1 LFNMVVNPAN
11 GKLYVSNSDAINTTR
26 FEGPGVFGG
35 QTVQGHLAE
44 MRITVIHGSAVTP
57 IHLNKHID
65 YSKLAGNPGFDPA
78 TKTHSLSTP
87 LGMEVTRD
95 GKTLYVAAFGSSK
108 IGVFDTTAL
117 ETNTF
122 NPTIDSANYIEVSGG
137 GPSGL
142 VLDEARGR
150 LFVMTRF
157 DNSVKVIDLNSKQE
171 IAALAMPNPEPP
183 SVIQGR
189 PLLYDG
195 NRSANGEA
203 SCASCHI
210 FGDMDDLVWDLGNPD
225 AATTTDPIP
234 IPIIG
239 ALNPDFHPM
248 KGPMTTQTLRGLK
261 NHGAMHWRG
270 DRSNGF
276 FGIDPFDSN
285 LSFNNFIVAF
295 QSLLGSDT
303 LPSAADMQQFTDFQL
318 QVVPPPNPVRNLDNS
333 LTAAQQRGRDFYFG
347 PALADGLTTCNGCHT
362 LDPAQGEFGTSRD
375 AINKAPFSP
384 QNFKVPHLRN
394 LYAKIGMFGNPQAV
408 GTFNA
413 PDSGQLGD
421 QVRGFGFIN
430 NGEVDTIFRFFTT
443 VGFQFT
449 TIPGG
454 PTFGIPDDGTR
465 RDLEQFMF
473 AFDSDLAPI
482 VGQQVTLRRDNADV
496 TRERIKL
503 FEQRAGTAF
512 TSRVLGGAVTECD
525 LVAKAL
531 LAGDIKGF
539 LFDPAS
545 GKFISQDGGSFSD
558 DQLEDIAGAP
568 GHEVTYTCVPPG
580 SGSRIAFSQQ

>member
-1 LFNMVVNPAN
+1 M
-11 GKLYVSNSDAINTTR
+11 
-26 FEGPGVFGG
+26 
-35 QTVQGHLAE
+35 QGHLAE
-44 MRITVIHGSAVTP
+44 MRITVIHGSTVTP

-65 YSKLAGNPGFDPA
+65 YSKLASSPGFDPA

-95 GKTLYVAAFGSSK
+95 GKTLFVAAFGSSK

-122 NPTIDSANYIEVSGG
+122 NPTIDSANYIPVSGG
-137 GPSGL
+137 GPSGV
-142 VLDEARGR
+142 VLDEAHGR
-150 LFVMTRF
+150 LFVLTRF

-171 IAALAMPNPEPP
+171 IAALAMPNPEPL

-189 PLLYDG
+189 PILYDG

-210 FGDMDDLVWDLGNPD
+210 FGDMDDLAWDLGIPE
-225 AATTTDPIP
+225 ATTTTNPIP
-234 IPIIG
+234 LTILGGP
-239 ALNPDFHPM
+239 NPDFHPM

-285 LSFNNFIVAF
+285 LAFNNFIVAF

-303 LPSAADMQQFTDFQL
+303 LPSTADMQRFTDFQL

-333 LTAAQQRGRDFYFG
+333 FTSSQQRGHDFYFG
-347 PALADGLTTCNGCHT
+347 PALADVLAGCNGCHMV
-362 LDPAQGEFGTSRD
+362 DPAQGEFGTNRA
-375 AINKAPFSP
+375 AINKGNFSP
-384 QNFKVPHLRN
+384 QDFKVPHLRN
-394 LYAKIGMFGNPQAV
+394 LYAKVGMFGNPQAV
-408 GTFNA
+408 GTFDE

-430 NGEVDTIFRFFTT
+430 NGSVDTIFRFLTT
-443 VGFQFT
+443 VGFRPIS
-449 TIPGG
+449 IPGG
-454 PTFGIPDDGTR
+454 PTFGIPSDDTR
-465 RDLEQFMF
+465 RDLEQFML
-473 AFDSDLAPI
+473 AFDTDLAPI
-482 VGQQVTLRRDNADV
+482 VGQQVTLTRDNADV
-496 TRERIKL
+496 ARERVKL

-512 TSRVLGGAVTECD
+512 TSKVLGGTVTECD
-525 LVAKAL
+525 LVAKLL
-531 LAGDIKGF
+531 LAGDNKGF
-539 LFDPAS
+539 LFVPVS
-545 GKFISQDGGSFSD
+545 GKFISQDGRSFSD
-558 DQLEDIAGAP
+558 DQLEDIASAP